1 MSTVK
6 DLDNRNHIVF
16 FAKEE
21 VDQGYMYCG
30 EIMERIIKTYPGHKF
45 IGLPDT
51 IMVKELGREEI
62 EEMIEGLQK
71 FLDENYP
78 LEDDKNEEQQ
88 L

>member
-21 VDQGYMYCG
+21 LDNGYMYCNDV
-30 EIMERIIKTYPGHKF
+30 MESIIKRYPGHNF
-45 IGLPDT
+45 IGIPDT
-51 IMVKELGREEI
+51 IMIKELEREEI
-62 EEMIEGLQK
+62 EEMIAGLQK

-78 LEDDKNEEQQ
+78 LEDDINEEQ
-88 L
+88 